1 MCLGE
6 LRVEGDSILSV
17 LHAANRLEL
26 QKVVKVCCKQLMLE
40 LSVHNCVEIYT
51 CCEQLQMRA
60 ATR

>member
-26 QKVVKVCCKQLMLE
+26 QKVVKVCCK
-40 LSVHNCVEIYT
+40 
-51 CCEQLQMRA
+51 
-60 ATR
+60 